1 MNGSDDQGRDRRDDG
16 WDYSEYIGAT
26 TAGASWYVPTQ
37 VGNDGRRRDRPR
49 TDRSR
54 GRKKKLDRKFEVNF
68 VDILISVD
76 CSLNLTERLILN
88 WLVELMPDR
97 TVVVSSIVQS

>member
-1 MNGSDDQGRDRRDDG
+1 MVCAHTAWERREKTR
-16 WDYSEYIGAT
+16 S
-26 TAGASWYVPTQ
+26 TQ
-37 VGNDGRRRDRPR
+37 N
-49 TDRSR
+49 RSIER
-54 GRKKKLDRKFEVNF
+54 KKKKLDRKFEVNF